1 MNSIKNYFKMR
12 KKLLFLSILVL
23 SLSGCQGEETAQIRF
38 CADIRAAEPCIGEDT
53 VFLKGYNVW
62 AQLLLSPGFND
73 TAVTGNLYGY
83 EDGKRVFIGSTR
95 HEISKGQT
103 IVMES
108 MFFNMEGEFEVEF
121 IDSKGKLLAK
131 KGFEVW

>member
-1 MNSIKNYFKMR
+1 MT
-12 KKLLFLSILVL
+12 KKLLFLAVL
-23 SLSGCQGEETAQIRF
+23 AISLFSCQNEQMAQIRF
-38 CADIRAAEPCIGEDT
+38 CADIRAEDPCIGEDT
-53 VFLKGYNVW
+53 VFMKGYNVW
-62 AQLLLSPGFND
+62 AQLLLSPDFDD

-83 EDGKRVFIGSTR
+83 ENGNRVFIGSTT
-95 HEISKGQT
+95 HKLSKGQT

-121 IDSKGKLLAK
+121 LDSKGKLLAK